1 MVTKPHLD
9 DGHPDIFVT
18 DDRMMVLTGG
28 DHSVLDYCQGRAA
41 PGADDIARFFDA
53 IRQRSDWSTRRG
65 IPYGYWVFPDKVIAL
80 GAKLAQRLGP
90 VQSLFETHYRHA
102 PAWRDTCPVHYPLDQ
117 VAGQA
122 DAFPRTDTHYSDRGL
137 VTLTA
142 EVIDSVAPGQ
152 GAAFRTAAQEARWG
166 DKKISGDLGVKFE
179 PPVRER
185 VDVLRLPIQPS
196 VLNNG
201 LSRNNGVMS
210 LVECPQSQTD
220 RTLLIFGDSFFR
232 QMLPLLAWQFRRIV
246 FCRTQFFHYELVEA
260 LAPDVI
266 LQGTAERYLAS
277 YAGDAGRPHF
287 LSYPFIRDN
296 PMTPHKGFG
305 PRFAAWFDQSKL
317 TLGVPAP

>member
-1 MVTKPHLD
+1 MTKPHLD

-41 PGADDIARFFDA
+41 PGPDDIARFFKA
-53 IRQRSDWSTRRG
+53 IDQRTAWATRRG

-80 GAKLAQRLGP
+80 GPKLARLGP
-90 VQSLFETHYRHA
+90 VASLFETHYRGA
-102 PAWRDTCPVHYPLDQ
+102 PAWKDNLPVHYPLDL
-117 VAGQA
+117 VADQG
-122 DAFPRTDTHYSDRGL
+122 DAFPRTDTHYSNRGL
-137 VTLTA
+137 VTLTSA
-142 EVIDSVAPGQ
+142 ILDSLTPGQ
-152 GAAFRTAAQEARWG
+152 GAAFRTAADSARWG
-166 DKKISGDLGVKFE
+166 EKKLAGDLGVKFE

-185 VDVLRLPIQPS
+185 VEVLRLPIEAS

-210 LVECPQSQTD
+210 LVECPQAQTD
-220 RTLLIFGDSFFR
+220 KTLLIFGDSFFR

-260 LAPDVI
+260 VAPDVI
-266 LQGTAERYLAS
+266 LQGTAERYLAG

-305 PRFAAWFDQSKL
+305 ARFAAWFDQSKL
-317 TLGVPAP
+317 TMGVPDP